1 MTQQSSPTP
10 AAVSVWLKQLN
21 QEELHGTGWIAV
33 NQRFHGITRAVRP
46 FLQERYKDDKERE
59 AAFDG
64 ITLAL
69 LAMAHFEDIERLNGL
84 FVTSSTQKE
93 LPSNGKTSKHD

>member
-21 QEELHGTGWIAV
+21 KEELHGAGWIAV

-46 FLQERYKDDKERE
+46 FLHERYKDDKERE

-64 ITLAL
+64 LTLAL
-69 LAMAHFEDIERLNGL
+69 MAMAHFEDIERLNAL
-84 FVTSSTQKE
+84 FLTSSSPKD
-93 LPSNGKTSKHD
+93 GKISKHD